1 MSEHYSS
8 FERGGRLWLW
18 QRITAAFLV
27 VVLAFHF
34 FLLHF
39 VHHADEVTFA
49 MSADRMEHWTYYS
62 LMVLFLLTATFHG
75 VNGVYNALINQ
86 GLSGTKRTVV
96 KWTLVAASVVLV
108 VQGIR
113 TANAWAGIDLLAAVV
128 PGLVEPPAVVG
139 P

>member
-1 MSEHYSS
+1 MAERYSS
-8 FERGGRLWLW
+8 FQSSGTMWLL
-18 QRITAAFLV
+18 QRITAAFLI

-39 VHHADEVTFA
+39 VHHADEVSFL
-49 MSADRMEHWTYYS
+49 MSAGRMETWSYYS

-96 KWTLVAASVVLV
+96 KWTLVVASVVLII
-108 VQGIR
+108 QGIR
-113 TANAWAGIDLLAAVV
+113 TANAWAGIPLY
-128 PGLVEPPAVVG
+128 
-139 P
+139 